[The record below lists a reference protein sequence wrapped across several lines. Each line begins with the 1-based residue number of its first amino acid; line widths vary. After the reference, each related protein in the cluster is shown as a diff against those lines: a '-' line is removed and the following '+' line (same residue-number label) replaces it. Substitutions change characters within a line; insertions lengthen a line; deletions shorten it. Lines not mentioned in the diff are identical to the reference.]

1 MTQGDILLLARVL
14 AEVRGVKLRT
24 VSRWVSDG
32 HNPNLFDRLAAGGG
46 CTPRTVD
53 LAGDWFRQH
62 WPQHVEWPSGVPRQT
77 PVELRKRR
85 GVPE

>member
-14 AEVRGVKLRT
+14 AEVRRVKLRT

-32 HNPNLFDRLAAGGG
+32 HNPNLFDRLATGRG

-53 LAGDWFRQH
+53 RAGDWFRAR
-62 WPQHVEWPSGVPRQT
+62 WPPHVEWPPGVPRQT

-85 GVPE
+85 GAPQ

>member
-1 MTQGDILLLARVL
+1 MTQGDILLLACVL

-24 VSRWVSDG
+24 VSRWVSGG
-32 HNPNLFDRLAAGGG
+32 HNPNLFDRLARGGG

-53 LAGDWFRQH
+53 LAGDWFRAALAA
-62 WPQHVEWPSGVPRQT
+62 HVEWPPGVPRQK